1 MTKVAK
7 KPGQGKSPKCAKE
20 KCELVKKQLKD
31 TAYGIKLGMSY
42 DSAARAA
49 GMNPCTFYRWK
60 SYAKEGREP
69 YASEWNIIEESD
81 FLGERELLRRINEAG
96 ERGDWK
102 ADAWLLEK
110 RRPKRY
116 GKQENLSQ
124 TFIDKTNQALLKKT
138 DEELEAEIKE
148 LEKEIENET

>member
-1 MTKVAK
+1 MAKVAK
-7 KPGQGKSPKCAKE
+7 KSGQAKMPRCKKE

-31 TAYGIKLGMSY
+31 TAFGIKLGMSY

-69 YASEWNIIEESD
+69 YASEWKVIEEAD
-81 FLGERELLRRINEAG
+81 FLGERELLDRINQAG
-96 ERGDWK
+96 QRGDWK

-116 GKQENLSQ
+116 GKQETVNQ
-124 TFIDKTNQALLKKT
+124 TFVDKTLQDLAKKT
-138 DEELEAEIKE
+138 DEELDAEIEKMKSE
-148 LEKEIENET
+148 LDE